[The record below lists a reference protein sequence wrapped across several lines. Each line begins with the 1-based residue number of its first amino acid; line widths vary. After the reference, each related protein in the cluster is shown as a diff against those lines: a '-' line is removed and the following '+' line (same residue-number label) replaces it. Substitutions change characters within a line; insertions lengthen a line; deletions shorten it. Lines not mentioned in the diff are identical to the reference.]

1 VATLLAC
8 LKADS
13 ENVRL
18 RAAVAILEHAH
29 KGIELEDLE
38 VRLVALAEE
47 VEKLKEISTVG
58 QRNRRQPGVRHGH

>member
-1 VATLLAC
+1 LAC
-8 LKADS
+8 LNADS

-18 RAAVAILEHAH
+18 RAAVAILEHVY

-58 QRNRRQPGVRHGH
+58 QRNRRRPGVRHGH